1 MKIFKKFICF
11 SVVCPIIS
19 GCFFGGLSAECNV
32 NAAEG
37 AGAEITSFETKLGI
51 ADIEGKYSL
60 GAGHNITMTITDEA
74 AESIFAL
81 AQTKSGVGGGFS
93 FSAELPKEA
102 AEKTLTLKLSD
113 AEGEIYSEQFEY
125 LGNGGIFDFV
135 SFREKQ
141 DGENIEIS
149 DLSYVEPNVRISG
162 SFGGGA
168 GYDIEYRVTDD
179 ETGEQYASGTVKSKN
194 KGAFTV
200 SLALPQSAAHR
211 ELTCFMLAEDQTD
224 EAYVTF
230 VFDGGIDAYR
240 AEIAEYVSVISG
252 LISECEQKNIS
263 VEYEKSNLGIINKF
277 AEFLDEFY
285 EKGLAE
291 EYEHNYNGL
300 IDIAVQTESDLR
312 AYLDGTKAEKAAP
325 KYISSDVRIEG
336 NELIAQTELKGET
349 KERPVYFNGLG
360 HWPTTSDEF
369 GDFEAMGINST
380 HFEIGPSDVLSSIN
394 PDGTYNINREGIERV
409 KQVLADAEE
418 NDISV
423 VLLTAMHYFPD
434 FIYEQ
439 YPEIGSKDDLLSFM
453 PYYPTHPKVEEAIAS
468 FLNALIPEIKNYNSL
483 QSVCMAN
490 EPLLPVWDYREYYNP
505 EYRQYLKD
513 KYGSVSALNAAYGT
527 SFGSFDDIVLTG
539 SESNKARYTDCR
551 EFGDTVLTEW
561 FGFIADTI
569 HNIDPSI
576 PVHIKCSAYIASGGT
591 GSRRTDCGTNSE
603 QWADVSDINGCDAWA
618 IYGENEH
625 TLQGKMMW
633 YDFMMSVKDAPIV
646 NSEDHILRESNSG
659 TVTYDDNELKV
670 LLADAWQG
678 AVHGKS
684 GSVWWLWDTSSRTD
698 SGTWYYNTNLSK
710 RIDYVAGISKVNHDL
725 NRLSEELAKIR
736 DKKPRTAVLY
746 SNYTQSF
753 TSDFNAV
760 MYAAYKRLQNN
771 GEKVYIASDSNPAA
785 INENENLEL
794 IVVPAC
800 AYMPEEMW
808 RELKKFEE
816 HGKKIIFAERTNG
829 YFDENGKAL
838 NASLLN
844 ETLSG
849 GERVTFGDV
858 GSDGIAY
865 GCDAL
870 YKAIDS
876 AVSEL
881 PRSVSLEHIS
891 DELEWID
898 AETDGGYL
906 INMCNYGETD
916 EEIRVNINGG
926 YEKLIDLTNNETVG
940 EGSIIL
946 KPYETKLVKAV
957 TCSDV
962 NEIVNEQGKAELSAG
977 TMTANVSINTDANKP
992 IRHIFA
998 LYKDEQ
1004 LVELVSN
1011 EVISDKNGNARS
1023 SLTIKMNDMG
1033 GGYSMKSFVWENSKT
1048 MKPLTKACGLK

>member
-11 SVVCPIIS
+11 SVVCPIAS
-19 GCFFGGLSAECNV
+19 GCFFGGL
-32 NAAEG
+32 AAERDTNTADG
-37 AGAEITSFETKLGI
+37 AGAEITSFETELGV
-51 ADIEGKYSL
+51 AGIEGTYEL

-74 AESIFAL
+74 AESILAL
-81 AQTKSGVGGGFS
+81 AQTKSGGGGEFS

-102 AEKTLTLKLSD
+102 ADKTLTLRLSD
-113 AEGEIYSEQFEY
+113 ADGEIYSERFEY
-125 LGNGGIFDFV
+125 PKKSGIFDFV

-141 DGENIEIS
+141 DGGNIEIS
-149 DLSYVEPNVRISG
+149 DFSYVKPNVRISG
-162 SFGGGA
+162 NFGGGA
-168 GYDIEYRVTDD
+168 GYDIEYRVVDVQ
-179 ETGEQYASGTVKSKN
+179 TGEQYAKGTVKSKN

-200 SLALPQSAAHR
+200 SFEPPQSSAHR
-211 ELTCFMLAEDQTD
+211 ETACFMLAEGQEH
-224 EAYVTF
+224 EAYISF
-230 VFDGGIDAYR
+230 VFDGGVDEYR
-240 AEIAEYVSVISG
+240 AEIAEHVSAISR
-252 LISECEQKNIS
+252 LIEECEQKNIS

-277 AEFLDEFY
+277 SGFLDEFY
-285 EKGLAE
+285 AKGLAE
-291 EYEHNYNGL
+291 EYEHNYNCL
-300 IDIAVQTESDLR
+300 IDIANQTESDLR
-312 AYLDGTKAEKAAP
+312 AYLDGTKAEKAVP
-325 KYISSDVRIEG
+325 KYINSDVRIEG
-336 NELIAQTELKGET
+336 NELIAETELKGEI
-349 KERPVYFNGLG
+349 KEQPVYFNGLG
-360 HWPTTSDEF
+360 HWLPSSDEF

-394 PDGTYNINREGIERV
+394 PDGTYSINRSGIERV

-418 NDISV
+418 HNISV

-434 FIYEQ
+434 FIYER
-439 YPEIGSKDDLLSFM
+439 YPGIGSKNELLSFM
-453 PYYPTHPKVEEAIAS
+453 PYYPTHHKVEEAIAA
-468 FLNALIPEIKNYNSL
+468 FLNALIPEIKNYASL
-483 QSVCMAN
+483 QSICMAN
-490 EPLLPVWDYREYYNP
+490 EPLLPVWDYSEYYNTG
-505 EYRQYLKD
+505 YRQYLKD
-513 KYGSVSALNAAYGT
+513 KYGSVNALNSAYGT
-527 SFGSFDDIVLTG
+527 AYGSFDDIDLSG

-603 QWADVSDINGCDAWA
+603 QWAEVSDINGCDAWA
-618 IYGENEH
+618 IYGENEN

-633 YDFMMSVKDAPIV
+633 YDFMMAVKNAPIV
-646 NSEDHILRESNSG
+646 NSEDHILRESDSG
-659 TVTYDDNELKV
+659 TVTYNDNELKL

-684 GSVWWLWDTSSRTD
+684 GSVWWLWDTSSRTEE
-698 SGTWYYNTNLSK
+698 GTWYYNTNLSR
-710 RIDYVAGISKVNHDL
+710 RIDYAAGISKVNHDL
-725 NRLSEELAKIR
+725 NRLAEELAEIR

-760 MYAAYKRLQNN
+760 MYAAYKYLQNN

-785 INENENLEL
+785 INENEELEL

-800 AYMPEEMW
+800 AYMPEETW
-808 RELKKFEE
+808 LELRKFEE
-816 HGKKIIFAERTNG
+816 RGKKVIFAERGNG

-838 NASLLN
+838 DASLLS

-849 GERVTFGDV
+849 GERVTFGGV

-870 YKAIDS
+870 YDAIGS
-876 AVSEL
+876 AVSGL
-881 PRSVSLEHIS
+881 PRSVSLEHVS
-891 DELEWID
+891 DEIEWID

-906 INMCNYGETD
+906 INMCNYGETN
-916 EEIRVNINGG
+916 EEIRININGG

-940 EGSIIL
+940 DGSIIL
-946 KPYETKLVKAV
+946 EPYETKLIKAV
-957 TCSDV
+957 TRGDV
-962 NEIVNEQGKAELSAG
+962 NEIVNDRGKAELTAG

-998 LYKDEQ
+998 LYKDEK

-1011 EVISDKNGNARS
+1011 EVISDKNGNASS
-1023 SLTIKMNDMG
+1023 SLTINTEDISD
-1033 GGYSMKSFVWENSKT
+1033 GYSMKSFVWENSKT